1 MKKVI
6 FTIIKIFILIVIV
19 AWMGLFVTDYFR
31 AQNGEK
37 PLVCL
42 NERTVVSDGTKV
54 EAGATYY
61 SCTSFGYKYYTY
73 TKSGESKTGFG
84 PAFIKNDAEKELGI

>member
-6 FTIIKIFILIVIV
+6 FTVIKLIVLIVVV
-19 AWMGLFVTDYFR
+19 AWVGLFVYDYFQ
-31 AQNGEK
+31 AQNGQK
-37 PLVCL
+37 PLICL
-42 NERTVVSDGTKV
+42 SEQNVVSDGTKV

-73 TKSGESKTGFG
+73 EKSGESKTGFG

>member
-6 FTIIKIFILIVIV
+6 FTIIKIVILIVIV

>member
-1 MKKVI
+1 MKKI
-6 FTIIKIFILIVIV
+6 IGTIIKVLVLLIIV
-19 AWMGLFVTDYFR
+19 VWMVMFVTDYFR

-42 NERTVVSDGTKV
+42 NEQTVVSDGTKV

-84 PAFIKNDAEKELGI
+84 PAFIKNEAEKELGI

>member
-1 MKKVI
+1 M
-6 FTIIKIFILIVIV
+6 
-19 AWMGLFVTDYFR
+19 FVTDYFR

-42 NERTVVSDGTKV
+42 NEQTVVSDGTKV

-84 PAFIKNDAEKELGI
+84 PSFIKNEAEKELGI

>member
-19 AWMGLFVTDYFR
+19 AWMCLFVTDYFR

>member
-1 MKKVI
+1 MKKIVG
-6 FTIIKIFILIVIV
+6 TIIKVLVLLIVLV
-19 AWMGLFVTDYFR
+19 WMAIFVTDYFR

-42 NERTVVSDGTKV
+42 SEQTVVSDGTKV

-73 TKSGESKTGFG
+73 TTSGESKTGFG
-84 PAFIKNDAEKELGI
+84 PAFIKNEAEKELGI

>member
-1 MKKVI
+1 MKKI
-6 FTIIKIFILIVIV
+6 IGTIIKVLILLIVV
-19 AWMGLFVTDYFR
+19 VWMVMFVTDYFR

-42 NERTVVSDGTKV
+42 SEQTVVSDGTKV

-84 PAFIKNDAEKELGI
+84 PSFIKNEAEKELGI